1 MIVKEAPRPPNEDLR
16 LSTLRALNVL
26 DTPRE
31 ERFDRLTRLTRRM
44 FRVPIAAIS
53 LIDENRQWFKS
64 CMGLAARET
73 PRAYSFCAHAIL
85 QDEPLVVEDALED
98 ERFSDNPLVT
108 GEPRVRF
115 YTGCPIKAGNGCRL
129 GTLAIIDHDPRGLTD
144 DERSALKDLA
154 AMVERELL
162 IMHPSTT
169 DELTGIT
176 NRKGFLAM
184 AQRCLSQCIR
194 HGMSATL
201 VMFSLDTQSDAHGPE
216 TELGLTT
223 FAETMKAG
231 FRESDLFAR
240 LDSNE
245 FALLL
250 SHTGADG
257 AGKCAQRFTA
267 LMSTENVGLPPEA
280 RINFLWV
287 AVEFDPSRHNTVDAL
302 LTDARKAVHQQR
314 RRGG

>member
-1 MIVKEAPRPPNEDLR
+1 VKEAPVPPNEAQR
-16 LSTLRALNVL
+16 LVTLRSLNVL

-53 LIDENRQWFKS
+53 LVDENRQWFKS
-64 CMGLAARET
+64 CMGLVARET

-85 QDEPLVVEDALED
+85 QDDPLVVEDALED
-98 ERFSDNPLVT
+98 ERFFDNPLVT

-115 YTGCPIKAGNGCRL
+115 YTGYPIRAGNGCRL
-129 GTLAIIDHDPRGLTD
+129 GTLAIIDHDARNLTD
-144 DERSALKDLA
+144 EERSALKDLG

-162 IMHPSTT
+162 IMHPGTT

-184 AQRCLSQCIR
+184 AQRCLSQCMR
-194 HGMSATL
+194 HGMSASL
-201 VMFSLDTQSDAHGPE
+201 VVFSLDSPAHAQAPE

-223 FAETMKAG
+223 FAETMKSS

-240 LDSNE
+240 LDSDE

-250 SHTGADG
+250 SHTATEGADR
-257 AGKCAQRFTA
+257 CAQRFGA
-267 LMSTENVGLPPEA
+267 LMAVENANLPPEA
-280 RINFLWV
+280 RVGFLWHC
-287 AVEFDPSRHNTVDAL
+287 VEFDPSKHSTVDAL
-302 LTDARKAVHQQR
+302 LADARRGVHHRR
-314 RRGG
+314 RRGR

>member
-1 MIVKEAPRPPNEDLR
+1 MKEAPRPANEDLR
-16 LSTLRALNVL
+16 LKTLRALNVL

-53 LIDENRQWFKS
+53 LVDENRQWFKS
-64 CMGLAARET
+64 CMGLAAREA

-85 QDEPLVVEDALED
+85 QDDPLVIEDALED
-98 ERFSDNPLVT
+98 DRFVDNPLVI

-115 YTGCPIKAGNGCRL
+115 YTGFPIKADNGCRL
-129 GTLAIIDHDPRGLTD
+129 GTLAIIDHDARKLTD
-144 DERSALKDLA
+144 DERGTLKDLA
-154 AMVERELL
+154 AMVERELF

-176 NRKGFLAM
+176 NRKGFLSM
-184 AQRCLSQCIR
+184 AQRCLSQCVR

-201 VMFSLDTQSDAHGPE
+201 VLFSLDDTAQERDVDAE
-216 TELGLTT
+216 IGLTA
-223 FAETMKAG
+223 FAESMKSS

-240 LDSNE
+240 LDTNE

-250 SHTGADG
+250 SHTNAEG
-257 AGKCAQRFTA
+257 AGRCAERFSA
-267 LMSTENVGLPPEA
+267 QMNTENGALPPEA
-280 RINFLWV
+280 RIRFLWQ
-287 AVEFDPSRHNTVDAL
+287 AVQFDASRHNTVDAL
-302 LTDARKAVHQQR
+302 LADARKAVHQQR

>member
-1 MIVKEAPRPPNEDLR
+1 MKEAPLPANETLR
-16 LSTLRALNVL
+16 LTTLRSLNVL

-44 FRVPIAAIS
+44 FQVPIAAIS
-53 LIDENRQWFKS
+53 LVDEHRQWFKS

-85 QDEPLVVEDALED
+85 QDEAMVVEDALSD
-98 ERFSDNPLVT
+98 DRFFDNPLVV

-115 YTGCPIKAGNGCRL
+115 YTGYPIKAGNGCRL

-144 DERSALKDLA
+144 EERSALKDLG

-176 NRKGFLAM
+176 NRKGFLTM

-194 HGMSATL
+194 HDMSATL
-201 VMFSLDTQSDAHGPE
+201 VLFSLDAAPQERHAGI
-216 TELGLTT
+216 ELGLTT
-223 FAETMKAG
+223 FAEMMKSS

-240 LDSNE
+240 LDTDE

-250 SHTGADG
+250 SHTTAEGAER
-257 AGKCAQRFTA
+257 CAQRFNA
-267 LMSTENVGLPPEA
+267 RMNIENQNLPPDA
-280 RINFLWV
+280 RIRFLWQTV
-287 AVEFDPSRHNTVDAL
+287 SFDPATHNTVDAL
-302 LTDARKAVHQQR
+302 LADARKAVHTLR

>member
-1 MIVKEAPRPPNEDLR
+1 VKEAPLPANEALR
-16 LSTLRALNVL
+16 LSTLRSLNIL

-53 LIDENRQWFKS
+53 LVDEERQWFKS

-85 QDEPLVVEDALED
+85 QDDPLVVEDALSD
-98 ERFSDNPLVT
+98 ARFSDNPLVL

-115 YTGCPIKAGNGCRL
+115 YTGYPIKADNGCRL
-129 GTLAIIDHDPRGLTD
+129 GTLAIIDHDPRAMTE
-144 DERSALKDLA
+144 DERCALKDLG

-162 IMHPSTT
+162 IMQPSTT

-201 VMFSLDTQSDAHGPE
+201 VLFSLDGSPHERGSGI
-216 TELGLTT
+216 ELGLTA
-223 FAETMKAG
+223 FAETMKSS

-240 LDSNE
+240 LDGDE

-250 SHTGADG
+250 SHTAADG
-257 AGKCAQRFTA
+257 AARCAERFCIR
-267 LMSTENVGLPPEA
+267 MKTENAALPLDA
-280 RINFLWV
+280 RIGFLWQV
-287 AVEFDPSRHNTVDAL
+287 VEFDPSRHNTVDAL
-302 LTDARKAVHQQR
+302 LSEARKTVQQR
-314 RRGG
+314 RRRGG